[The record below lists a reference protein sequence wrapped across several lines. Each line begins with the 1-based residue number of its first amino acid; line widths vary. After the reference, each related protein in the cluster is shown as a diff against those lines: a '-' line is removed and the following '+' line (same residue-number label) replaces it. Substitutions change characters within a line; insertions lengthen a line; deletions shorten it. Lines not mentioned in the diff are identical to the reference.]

1 MHRKFEIFK
10 CKNNNIFSV
19 ISNFHLDFVRAFWN
33 GKTVIMLPSFI
44 SSMMIQ
50 LSTDYKYFASKHDP
64 IKIINKYRSRN
75 MGIILNSKE
84 KIHHYLYNSKNFINN
99 EYNYHAE
106 MYKYNPSINMGPQKL
121 TSEIFKVKKYECAN
135 SNGNSFIIET
145 NDLYKN
151 IEYSIYKNEAFSSL
165 ITSDYF
171 NALKCI
177 NVNGTV
183 NMLSTENI
191 KMFYHIFSTLL

>member
-1 MHRKFEIFK
+1 
-10 CKNNNIFSV
+10 
-19 ISNFHLDFVRAFWN
+19 
-33 GKTVIMLPSFI
+33 MLPSFI

-106 MYKYNPSINMGPQKL
+106 MYKYTTSINMGPQKL